1 MKLKKILLASATVA
15 AFSAVMSISALAT
28 EYKLTDIKYTPA
40 EGNNPAYV
48 TVTDAPEFADG
59 SSYTMLI
66 LNTKN
71 GEILTKIENPNDI
84 KQIGEETVSYKGKKI
99 PVALEEGAT
108 YEVRMGGNGD
118 LYTGTFPVPKAVVDN
133 PYYDNGTILVG
144 DADTNGSISI
154 NDASTVASALA
165 TGTYASKDAE
175 QAADADDNGAV
186 SINDASTIA
195 SHLAGVDVGLGSKTL
210 SQKNS
215 YVGATN

>member
-15 AFSAVMSISALAT
+15 AFSAVMSISALAANT
-28 EYKLTDIKYTPA
+28 ITPQYTAATDTKTA
-40 EGNNPAYV
+40 VV
-48 TVTDAPEFADG
+48 TVADAPEFTDG

-66 LNTKN
+66 LNTNN
-71 GEILTKIENPNDI
+71 GAVLTTIANTDI
-84 KQIGEETVSYKGKKI
+84 KQIGEEPVTYKNVEI
-99 PVALEEGAT
+99 PVGDLTEGAT
-108 YEVRMGGNGD
+108 YEVRMGGDGN
-118 LYTGTFPVPKAVVDN
+118 LWTGTFTVPKATPDN
-133 PYYDNGTILVG
+133 PYYTDGTILVG

-165 TGTYASKDAE
+165 TGSYASKDAE

-210 SQKNS
+210 SQKGS